1 MNQISSQRG
10 SQQQPPQQQQQQQQQ
25 QQPHNPNQKMLNL
38 RLKKFDMSRIKARH
52 VVVMIGKRETG
63 KSYLVRDLLWHN
75 QAIPSGTVISG
86 TEGANQFY
94 SKIIP
99 SLFIHE
105 EYSPLVIHNL
115 LKRQKMLASR
125 ITKDIEARGTTNID
139 PSTFL
144 ILDDCLYDATW
155 TRDKNIRYLFM
166 NGRHVHALFIITM
179 QYALGV
185 PPSLRTN
192 VDFVFILRETIVSN
206 RKRLYEQYAGMFPDF
221 ESFCQVM
228 DQCTENYECL
238 VIDNNAKSNKLV
250 DQVYWYKAAPHPDFK
265 IGSQELWAHSAANSK
280 PDEDAA
286 EDFDGRFGANGKK
299 AKAAII
305 QVRKY

>member
-1 MNQISSQRG
+1 
-10 SQQQPPQQQQQQQQQ
+10 
-25 QQPHNPNQKMLNL
+25 
-38 RLKKFDMSRIKARH
+38 
-52 VVVMIGKRETG
+52 
-63 KSYLVRDLLWHN
+63 
-75 QAIPSGTVISG
+75 
-86 TEGANQFY
+86 
-94 SKIIP
+94 
-99 SLFIHE
+99 
-105 EYSPLVIHNL
+105 
-115 LKRQKMLASR
+115 
-125 ITKDIEARGTTNID
+125 
-139 PSTFL
+139 
-144 ILDDCLYDATW
+144 
-155 TRDKNIRYLFM
+155 
-166 NGRHVHALFIITM
+166 
-179 QYALGV
+179 
-185 PPSLRTN
+185 
-192 VDFVFILRETIVSN
+192 
-206 RKRLYEQYAGMFPDF
+206 MFPDF